1 LNERSTVERSSCIGC
16 GKCAEVCPNEARR
29 LVGRYMTVGEVM
41 PQVLRDMKFYENS
54 GGGITLSGG
63 EPIAQPHFALSVLE
77 KCKETGMH
85 TTLDTCGY
93 VSWPIMEKL
102 LSYTDLVLYDVK
114 HLDPS
119 KHLEATGRDNRLILR
134 NAVRIARLKPIR
146 VRVPVIP
153 GFNDS
158 LEEIRGIAR
167 FAKKELGS
175 PDIDLLEYN
184 KLGEGKYKLLERNYY
199 ALQPKSDRH
208 IQAMES
214 IVSLEVGVPRQDV
227 A

>member
-1 LNERSTVERSSCIGC
+1 M
-16 GKCAEVCPNEARR
+16 
-29 LVGRYMTVGEVM
+29 GRYITVDEVVA
-41 PQVLRDMKFYENS
+41 QVLRDVKFYENS

-63 EPIAQPHFALSVLE
+63 EPTAQPHFAISILE
-77 KCKETGMH
+77 KCKEAGMH
-85 TTLDTCGY
+85 TTLDTCGH

-102 LSYTDLVLYDVK
+102 LSYTDLVLYDIK
-114 HLDPS
+114 HLDRS
-119 KHLEATGRDNRLILR
+119 KHLEATGKDNRLILR

-153 GFNDS
+153 RFNDS
-158 LEEIRGIAR
+158 LEEVRGIAR

-175 PDIDLLEYN
+175 TDIDLLEYN
-184 KLGEGKYKLLERNYY
+184 KLGEGKYELLERSHSP
-199 ALQPKSDRH
+199 LQSKGDRH